1 MVLADTPVVDAHRGC
16 NAAGVTESVARDQAA
31 PEADAAALR
40 QHPRWRTRFG
50 WRRRRKG
57 CVDADAASW
66 QRAAWT
72 SANQEFNEVQ
82 NLGEDGLIRTCSARR
97 NPALAEKLYQA
108 TRKNNLA
115 ASKRAC

>member
-1 MVLADTPVVDAHRGC
+1 MGEETLREGGR
-16 NAAGVTESVARDQAA
+16 AAIYR
-31 PEADAAALR
+31 
-40 QHPRWRTRFG
+40 
-50 WRRRRKG
+50 
-57 CVDADAASW
+57 VDADVASW